1 MQNAKFHTPYS
12 TKNKIIWKFII
23 PTTLIV
29 ILVSCISM
37 FIIAGYVREQIRG
50 RAHDQMQAVME
61 QVIESLNVTNA
72 LELEKVHASMRVLM
86 REGLALGIPTLGES
100 VSAGTEL
107 VQNLLLGNKPQAN
120 NFVLVDHV
128 KSLMGGT
135 ATLFVKRGNDFVRV
149 STNVMK
155 DDGSRAVGTLLDPKG
170 KAIAAVRE
178 GKAFYGQVD
187 LLGKPYITGYEPMY
201 DKNNVLI
208 GVWYVGYP
216 VASFSHLGDIIAGTR
231 ILDHGFIA
239 LVDDHGNVRFKSKDG
254 SGDLVEKIVKDTSS
268 AESGAWN
275 VVRKPFEPW
284 GFQVVAAYPVIDITK
299 RMSKAMVVVILFGLA
314 ITCFLIGALFFLVRK
329 IVISPLRAIGA
340 AATGISEGDLSFAVN
355 VKSNDE
361 LGRLSSLLSESF
373 RSLGRMLQR
382 LRELSERISG
392 VTEEVEKE
400 SRKVV
405 RGSEVEAEAI
415 TNISHAVGELNAT
428 AMEIAESTE
437 GLAASVEETSAS
449 IAEMLSSINNVNTNI
464 HELTSAVE
472 TTSSSIEELSATI
485 KEVASNS
492 AELAETS
499 EETLS
504 AVSEIT
510 SAIKE
515 VELNA
520 KESSRLSEKVTND
533 AATFGM
539 SSVEK
544 TLEGMRKI
552 KASVEHTAEFIK
564 RLGGRSDEIGKIL
577 TVIDEITD
585 QTTLLALN
593 AAILAAQAGEHG
605 KGFSVVA
612 DEIKDL
618 AERTAFSTQ
627 EIASLIQSVQQE
639 VKNAVDAMHQGLRS
653 VEEGFNLSSEA
664 ETSLKKILDSSKRSS
679 EMTLS
684 IERAT
689 AEQSKAAKL
698 VSEAVERV
706 RDMTEQTAKA
716 TAEESKG
723 VLLIMKAI
731 EKMKDAAL
739 EVNKATEEQSMS
751 SRQISQSMEFV
762 AERSRQIAR
771 SLSEQKMGTTQIL
784 NAVEGVKGVPVE
796 NRTLAFRISSTLEN
810 LHKDSELLKS
820 EMERFKFSEEKDV
833 VLKFGVV
840 PLESPAVMS
849 KKLSP
854 LVEYLSKKLGKKVEL
869 KVALDFEG
877 AMRDIGENMTQVCYM
892 TPSTYVDANRRYN
905 VKVLVKALRAGKP
918 YHHSVIITRADS
930 NITSV
935 GDLRGRTFAFGDM
948 KSTSSHIIPRSMLR
962 DAGIDIEDLQ
972 YYNYLGHHDDVARAV
987 IKGDFDAGG
996 VMESIAYRFKD
1007 QGIRFLQL
1015 SDEIP
1020 EFNICYSN
1028 SVDERDL
1035 SIMKTAL
1042 ISLNSSSAEGAEILK
1057 SIDKDYTGF
1066 VEADDSDYDGIR
1078 QKMAKLEI
1086 L

>member
-1 MQNAKFHTPYS
+1 MQNEKFHTPHGI
-12 TKNKIIWKFII
+12 KDKIIWKFIF
-23 PTTLIV
+23 PTAFIV
-29 ILVSCISM
+29 ILVSCISV
-37 FIIAGYVREQIRG
+37 FLVAGYVREQIRG
-50 RAHDQMQAVME
+50 RAHDHIQAIMG
-61 QVIESLNVTNA
+61 QVIESLNVTNT

-86 REGLALGIPTLGES
+86 SEGLALGTPSLGES
-100 VSAGTEL
+100 TSAGPES
-107 VQNLLLGNKPQAN
+107 VQNLLLGSKPQAN

-135 ATLFVKRGNDFVRV
+135 ATLFVKRGDDFVRV

-170 KAIAAVRE
+170 KAISAIRE

-201 DKNNVLI
+201 DKTNALI

-216 VASFSHLGDIIAGTR
+216 VATFSHLGAIIAGTK
-231 ILDHGFIA
+231 ILDNGFIA
-239 LVDDHGNVRFKSKDG
+239 LVDDRGNVRFKSRDG
-254 SGDLVEKIVKDTSS
+254 SGDIVEKVVKGTSG
-268 AESGAWN
+268 ESGAWK

-299 RMSKAMVVVILFGLA
+299 RMTKAMLVAIVFGLGV
-314 ITCFLIGALFFLVRK
+314 TCFLIGALFFLVRK
-329 IVISPLRAIGA
+329 IVILPLSAIGA
-340 AATGISEGDLSFAVN
+340 AAAGISEGDLSFAVDL
-355 VKSNDE
+355 KSDDE
-361 LGRLSSLLSESF
+361 LGRLSRLLSGSF
-373 RSLGRMLQR
+373 SSLGGMLQR
-382 LRELSERISG
+382 LRELSARISG

-405 RGSEVEAEAI
+405 RGSEVEAEAV

-449 IAEMLSSINNVNTNI
+449 VAEMLSSIHNVNSNI

-520 KESSRLSEKVTND
+520 KESSRLSEKVTSD

-539 SSVEK
+539 TSVEK
-544 TLEGMRKI
+544 TIEGMRKI

-577 TVIDEITD
+577 TVIDDITD

-639 VKNAVDAMHQGLRS
+639 VKNAVDAMQQGLRS

-679 EMTLS
+679 EMALS

-689 AEQSKAAKL
+689 TEQSKAARL

-739 EVNKATEEQSMS
+739 EVNRATEEQSMS

-762 AERSRQIAR
+762 AERSRQIAK

-810 LHKDSELLKS
+810 LHKDSEVLKV
-820 EMERFKFSEEKDV
+820 EMERFKFSEGKDV

-849 KKLSP
+849 KKFSS
-854 LVEYLSKKLGKKVEL
+854 LVDYLSKKQGKKVEL

-877 AMRDIGENMTQVCYM
+877 AMRDIGQNMTQLCYM
-892 TPSTYVDANRRYN
+892 TPSTYVEANRRYG
-905 VKVLVKALRAGKP
+905 VRVLVKALRAGKP

-930 NITSV
+930 DIKSI
-935 GDLRGRTFAFGDM
+935 GDLRGRTFAFGDI
-948 KSTSSHIIPRSMLR
+948 KSTSSHIIPRSMLK
-962 DAGIDIEDLQ
+962 DGGIDIEDLQ
-972 YYNYLGHHDDVARAV
+972 YFNYLGHHDDVAKAV
-987 IKGDFDAGG
+987 MKGDFDAGG

-1028 SVDERDL
+1028 SIDERDL
-1035 SIMKTAL
+1035 SIIKTAL

-1078 QKMAKLEI
+1078 QKMSKLETI
-1086 L
+1086 

>member
-1 MQNAKFHTPYS
+1 MPYGI
-12 TKNKIIWKFII
+12 KNKIIWKFTV
-23 PTTLIV
+23 PTTVIV
-29 ILVSCISM
+29 ILVSCICV
-37 FIIAGYVREQIRG
+37 FIVTEYVHEQIRG
-50 RAHDQMQAVME
+50 RAHDQMQAVMG
-61 QVIESLNVTNA
+61 QVIESLNVTHS

-86 REGLALGIPTLGES
+86 SEGLALGTPSLGES
-100 VSAGTEL
+100 ASVGAES
-107 VQNLLLGNKPQAN
+107 VQNLLLGGKPQTN

-170 KAIAAVRE
+170 KAVAAVRE

-201 DKNNVLI
+201 DTHNTLI

-216 VASFSHLGDIIAGTR
+216 VASFSHLGEIIAGTK
-231 ILDHGFIA
+231 ILDNGFIA

-254 SGDLVEKIVKDTSS
+254 SGDSVEKIVKDTSPG
-268 AESGAWN
+268 ESGVWK
-275 VVRKPFEPW
+275 VVRTPFEPW

-299 RMSKAMVVVILFGLA
+299 RMTRAMVIVILFGLA
-314 ITCFLIGALFFLVRK
+314 FTCFLIAALFFLVRK
-329 IVISPLRAIGA
+329 IVISPLRAIGTA
-340 AATGISEGDLSFAVN
+340 ASGISEGDLSFAVN
-355 VKSNDE
+355 VKSDDE
-361 LGRLSSLLSESF
+361 LGRLSGLLSESF

-382 LRELSERISG
+382 LGELSIRISG

-405 RGSEVEAEAI
+405 RGSDVEAEAI
-415 TNISHAVGELNAT
+415 TSISHAVGELNAT
-428 AMEIAESTE
+428 TMEIAESTE

-449 IAEMLSSINNVNTNI
+449 IAQMLSSINNVNTNI
-464 HELTSAVE
+464 HELASAVE

-485 KEVASNS
+485 KEVASSS

-499 EETLS
+499 DETLS

-520 KESSRLSEKVTND
+520 KESSRLSEKVTSD

-539 SSVEK
+539 SSVER
-544 TLEGMRKI
+544 TVEGMRKI

-618 AERTAFSTQ
+618 AERTSFSTQ

-639 VKNAVDAMHQGLRS
+639 VKNAVAAMQQGLRS
-653 VEEGFNLSSEA
+653 VEEGFSLSSEA
-664 ETSLKKILDSSKRSS
+664 ETSLKKIVGSSKRSS
-679 EMTLS
+679 EMALS

-689 AEQSKAAKL
+689 TEQSRAAKL

-723 VLLIMKAI
+723 ILLIMKTI
-731 EKMKDAAL
+731 EKMRDAAL
-739 EVNKATEEQSMS
+739 EVNRATEEQSMS

-762 AERSRQIAR
+762 AERSRQIAK
-771 SLSEQKMGTTQIL
+771 SLSEQKIGTTQIL
-784 NAVEGVKGVPVE
+784 DAVEGVKGVPVE
-796 NRTLAFRISSTLEN
+796 NRALAFRISNTLEN
-810 LHKDSELLKS
+810 LHKDSEILRV
-820 EMERFKFSEEKDV
+820 EMERFRYTEEQGTT
-833 VLKFGVV
+833 LKLGIV
-840 PLESPAVMS
+840 PHESPAAML
-849 KKLSP
+849 KKFGPLS
-854 LVEYLSKKLGKKVEL
+854 EYLTKKMGKTVEL
-869 KVALDFEG
+869 KVAVDFESTI
-877 AMRDIGENMTQVCYM
+877 RDIGEGVTQLCFM
-892 TPSTYVDANRRYN
+892 GAATYLRAQKQYGVNI
-905 VKVLVKALRAGKP
+905 LVKALRKGKP
-918 YHHSVIITRADS
+918 YTHSVIITRADADIQS
-930 NITSV
+930 L
-935 GDLRGRTFAFGDM
+935 DELKGRTFAFGDRQAA
-948 KSTSSHIIPRSMLR
+948 TSYIVPRAMLK
-962 DAGIDIEDLQ
+962 DAGVDINDLR
-972 YYNYLGHHDDVARAV
+972 YYNFLGHNDAVARAV
-987 IKGDFDAGG
+987 VKGDYDAGG
-996 VMESIAYRFKD
+996 VRESTAYAFQD
-1007 QGIRFLQL
+1007 QGIRFLKF
-1015 SDEIP
+1015 SDEVP
-1020 EFNICYSN
+1020 EFNICYHRSL
-1028 SVDERDL
+1028 DERTL
-1035 SIMKTAL
+1035 SLIRTAL
-1042 ISLNSSSAEGAEILK
+1042 ISLSSSSDEGAAILK

-1078 QKMAKLEI
+1078 QQMSRLEI